1 MPEKCADSFT
11 ALGED
16 YLFKV
21 WEKYYVS
28 EEINNYDKDQEE
40 GQNMVQVFLLCE
52 KWHSYLD

>member
-28 EEINNYDKDQEE
+28 EEINNYDKD
-40 GQNMVQVFLLCE
+40 
-52 KWHSYLD
+52 